1 MLALIIKMILMLS
14 VFSMKIKTLQL
25 PFGKIYPKFICQF
38 FFIWAN
44 WTMRNSRTDLYSRLN
59 LTVFPSTESQ
69 SQSQSHGHFTLSY
82 DGIKWHPLGWAVQ
95 SVWYDEL
102 ESVSWAWIDMN
113 WWCACVPCMMLVWWE
128 RKDVGERKLDI
139 NIKWCMMLWA
149 LLGEW
154 ILDEFHFA
162 EFKIDSKVINF
173 MVSFSKIIINK

>member
-1 MLALIIKMILMLS
+1 MLALIIIRMILMLS
-14 VFSMKIKTLQL
+14 VFSVKIMTLQL

-38 FFIWAN
+38 FLIRAN
-44 WTMRNSRTDLYSRLN
+44 WTMRNSRTLRWKWTDSRLN

-113 WWCACVPCMMLVWWE
+113 WWCACVHVWCWCDE
-128 RKDVGERKLDI
+128 RGKMWVKG
-139 NIKWCMMLWA
+139 N
-149 LLGEW
+149 
-154 ILDEFHFA
+154 
-162 EFKIDSKVINF
+162 
-173 MVSFSKIIINK
+173 